1 MNINIK
7 IASLEGPFSTQHCGC

>member
-7 IASLEGPFSTQHCGC
+7 YAMKIASLQI